1 MRSRTRRA
9 GTIAV
14 AMLAVTIAGCGKG
27 SSEPSEADLLDPT
40 KSPLAKLM
48 GYDISPAE
56 QKVEQ
61 LAVE

>member
-1 MRSRTRRA
+1 M
-9 GTIAV
+9 